1 MAPHVPEVLA
11 LWREATVG
19 EKHVHRTDDD
29 NIIIK
34 PTLGTSRSYTLSRL
48 KREAFKNSGTKKNRA
63 PNRGPAQSQ
72 SATRTVQLLFV
83 ERQDGGNQLG
93 SAALVVIVRLKVF
106 QDRRAVLINAVGVP
120 VEGDIGA
127 FDDIFP

>member
-63 PNRGPAQSQ
+63 SM
-72 SATRTVQLLFV
+72 SKAT
-83 ERQDGGNQLG
+83 
-93 SAALVVIVRLKVF
+93 SRLAHGRSVS
-106 QDRRAVLINAVGVP
+106 
-120 VEGDIGA
+120 
-127 FDDIFP
+127 